1 MVTNT
6 EGESKISN
14 LNWMFWVLC
23 ADRLLFIATCHY
35 FVGNVDNFPM
45 EIEEDDVIDAGSR
58 TFPCGSQAISYLT
71 LLVQ

>member
-6 EGESKISN
+6 EGESKFSY
-14 LNWMFWVLC
+14 LSWVFWVLC
-23 ADRLLFIATCHY
+23 ADQLLFIATCHY

-45 EIEEDDVIDAGSR
+45 EIEEDDVIDAGSG
-58 TFPCGSQAISYLT
+58 TFPCGNQAISYLT